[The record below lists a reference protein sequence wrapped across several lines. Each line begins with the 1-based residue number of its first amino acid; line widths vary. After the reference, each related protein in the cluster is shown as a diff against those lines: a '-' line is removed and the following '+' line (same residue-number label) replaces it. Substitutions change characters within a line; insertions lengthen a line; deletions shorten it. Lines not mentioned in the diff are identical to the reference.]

1 MITMTLAEVAAVTGG
16 HLAAEATDVVIT
28 GDVVTDSRAAGPGTL
43 FAAFAGEHVDG
54 HDYVAAALA
63 AGAAGAL
70 VCDTG
75 ALAGVDPARLVVVD
89 DVAAALG
96 ALARHV
102 LAVLRAGR
110 GADDPL
116 RVVAVTG
123 SVGKTTTKDL
133 LARLLQPLGERI
145 APPGSFNNEIGLPL
159 TVLRATRTTRTL
171 VLEMGADH
179 VGNIAYLTSVA
190 PPDVAVVLVV
200 GRAHLGEFGGIDN
213 VARAKSELVT
223 GLVPTGTAVLNA
235 DDPRVAA
242 MAPLAPGRVV
252 TFGRAAG
259 DVRAEDVTLDDAGRA
274 AFTLAARGERAAV
287 RLALVGEHHVTNA
300 LAAAAVALELGLALP
315 DVAAAL
321 AGAGA
326 ASPHR
331 MDVRTRPDGV
341 RIIDDS
347 YNANPDSM
355 RAGLRALVALAGPP
369 DGAARRVAVLG
380 EMLELGQDAAAEHAA
395 LGADAARLG
404 VDVLLAV
411 GAGTAPLAD
420 GARAAEARTEV
431 LEVPDVDAARE
442 RLAGVLRP
450 GDTVLLKGSNGSG
463 IWRLADALLTEAAPA
478 DGVMPA

>member
-16 HLAAEATDVVIT
+16 HLAAEAADVVVD

-70 VCDTG
+70 VSDTR
-75 ALAGVDPARLVVVD
+75 ALGHVDPARLVVVD

-102 LAVLRAGR
+102 LAALRARR
-110 GADDPL
+110 GPDDPL

-133 LARLLQPLGERI
+133 LARLLEPLGERI

-159 TVLRATRTTRTL
+159 TVLRASETTRTL

-223 GLVPTGTAVLNA
+223 GLLPTGTAVLNA
-235 DDPRVAA
+235 DDARVAA

-252 TFGRAAG
+252 TFGRSAG

-274 AFTLAARGERAAV
+274 AFTLAAGDERAAV

-300 LAAAAVALELGLALP
+300 LAAATVALELGLALP

-331 MDVRTRPDGV
+331 MDVRMRPDGV
-341 RIIDDS
+341 RIVDDS

-380 EMLELGQDAAAEHAA
+380 EMLELGEDSAAEHAA

-404 VDVLLAV
+404 VDLLLAV

-420 GARAAEARTEV
+420 GARGAGARTEV

-442 RLAGVLRP
+442 RLEALLRP

-463 IWRLADALLTEAAPA
+463 IWRLADDLLTVATA